1 MTLFYVWE
9 GITVWA
15 YWIHSFDTHLNYLG
29 PVSCF
34 SILNSP
40 QVLCWRSCSGWK
52 LWLKHSSYMK
62 WQVAFFVHK
71 QKLRRRPQVR
81 LEREVYF
88 SPPWDAP
95 TCWVMEMENSCL
107 QKCLSS
113 ITDLCPTWAGE
124 AVSECYQWIS
134 WDLDSESA
142 PSCRWSLPWVEAGC
156 GQLLETE
163 VALDYYTG
171 LQRDTHTHTRNI
183 ISQNVESSFL

>member
-1 MTLFYVWE
+1 
-9 GITVWA
+9 
-15 YWIHSFDTHLNYLG
+15 
-29 PVSCF
+29 
-34 SILNSP
+34 
-40 QVLCWRSCSGWK
+40 
-52 LWLKHSSYMK
+52 MK

-142 PSCRWSLPWVEAGC
+142 PSCRWSLPWVEARC

-171 LQRDTHTHTRNI
+171 GQWLWWESFWKFGADWALNTQLQDLSPPYVSTFPRSEELYNEYGWEEFIGDFHDCAQWEPGLLMWKH
-183 ISQNVESSFL
+183 QL